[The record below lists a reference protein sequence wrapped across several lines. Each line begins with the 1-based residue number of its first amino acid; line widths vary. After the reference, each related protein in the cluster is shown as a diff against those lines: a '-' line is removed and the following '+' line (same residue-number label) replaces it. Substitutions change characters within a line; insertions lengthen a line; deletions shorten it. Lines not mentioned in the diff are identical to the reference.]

1 MSVANN
7 NLFSQ
12 RDLIKARIESEKNQL
27 KDVEEKI
34 KKMYL
39 PVGKEQLG
47 FQKKDFGTTT
57 VKLPQGEA
65 KVTISKK
72 VNWDQKKLVEIGNK
86 LPPEV
91 ANTLIKYVV
100 KVDET
105 VYKNLDDSYKE
116 LFIEART
123 VEEGTI
129 TIVEVKEN

>member
-47 FQKKDFGTTT
+47 SQKKDFGTTT

-72 VNWDQKKLVEIGNK
+72 SKEYLASRDLSNFISLAQKN
-86 LPPEV
+86 
-91 ANTLIKYVV
+91 
-100 KVDET
+100 
-105 VYKNLDDSYKE
+105 
-116 LFIEART
+116 FF
-123 VEEGTI
+123 
-129 TIVEVKEN
+129 